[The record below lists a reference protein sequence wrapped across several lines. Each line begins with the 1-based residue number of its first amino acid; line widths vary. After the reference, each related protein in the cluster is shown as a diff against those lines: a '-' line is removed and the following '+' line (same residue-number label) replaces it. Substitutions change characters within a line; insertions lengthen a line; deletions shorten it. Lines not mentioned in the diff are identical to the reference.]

1 VGQRPAQVLIL
12 ENNMSFAFV
21 FPGQGS
27 QSVGMMA
34 AYGDAPVVRATF
46 DEASAALGEDLW
58 TMVAEGPA
66 EKLALTVNTQPI
78 MLTAGV
84 AAWRLWES
92 LGGKTPAV
100 VAGHS
105 LGEYS
110 ALVAAGALKLSDAVP
125 LVRLRAAAMQEA
137 VPAGTGAMAA
147 ILGLDDAGIA
157 AACAEA
163 AQGEVVEPV
172 NFNAPGQTVIAGHKG
187 AVERACEACKA
198 RGAKRAVL
206 LPVSAPFHS
215 SLLKP
220 AADRLAIALTDIAI
234 ATPTIPV
241 INNVDVAIETDPA
254 KIKDALVRQ
263 AAKPV
268 RWVEIIQKMAS
279 MGVTT
284 AAECGPGKVL
294 AGLTKRCADG
304 ITGLALADAESVN
317 ANLSLS

>member
-1 VGQRPAQVLIL
+1 
-12 ENNMSFAFV
+12 MSFAFV

-34 AYGDAPVVRATF
+34 AYGDAAVVRATF

-58 TMVAEGPA
+58 AMVAEGPA
-66 EKLALTVNTQPI
+66 ERLAQTVNTQPV

-84 AAWRLWES
+84 AAWRLWLEK
-92 LGGKTPAV
+92 GGRLPAV

-110 ALVAAGALKLSDAVP
+110 ALVAAGVLAFTDAVP

-137 VPAGTGAMAA
+137 VPLGTGAMAA
-147 ILGLDDAGIA
+147 ILGLDNDGIA

-172 NFNAPGQTVIAGHKG
+172 NFNAQGQTVIAGHQA
-187 AVERACEACKA
+187 AVERAMAACKA
-198 RGAKRAVL
+198 RGAKMAKA

-215 SLLKP
+215 SLIRP
-220 AADRLAIALTDIAI
+220 AADKLAARLAELTLKAP
-234 ATPTIPV
+234 AIPV
-241 INNVDVAIETDPA
+241 INNVDVAIENDPGR
-254 KIKDALVRQ
+254 IRDALIRQ
-263 AAKPV
+263 AYHPV
-268 RWVEIIQKMAS
+268 RWVETVQKMAA
-279 MGVTT
+279 MGVSTV
-284 AAECGPGKVL
+284 AECGPGKVL

-304 ITGLALADAESVN
+304 VNGVALADVAAIE
-317 ANLSLS
+317 AHLGLE